1 MFAMLMLLDKLESG
15 FLLFETPQGLV
26 GVQLSLRQRL
36 YLLWTFRNFRQLSV
50 ALLNSRQRALVHAL
64 FHNHAD
70 VVSHSHDPL
79 LVIGVVEKFVPPPI
93 ETLAEKEERQEEP
106 VEEVVAQ
113 PAEIAPSPSPYPN
126 PSSSPR
132 FAWSRLA
139 WSKLA
144 WSKVAWSMLATTV
157 GALSL
162 CIVSVAAWHRIQA
175 IPSSQAHNQPALRQ
189 INAIAPLNSPPAA
202 TPVAIAE
209 SPTAPA
215 PPAAIAQPLAGQEA
229 ASEAAVKQVSI
240 ASVVPTSIP
249 TPKGEIHIPS
259 ATPTPDLPLSRQESG
274 MQASS
279 IQASSVQASSVQA
292 SSMQASSVQ
301 ASRPPMRFV
310 YPVYR
315 DVRARGVVALTA
327 RVDSDGAVGAVAVV
341 SGNHALAAAAVRAVR
356 QWRYRPYLK
365 DGQPVPTETNIV
377 ISFISSEAISMS
389 FPPAIPA
396 SQ

>member
-79 LVIGVVEKFVPPPI
+79 LVIGVVEKFVPPPV

-189 INAIAPLNSPPAA
+189 INAIALLNSPPAA

-209 SPTAPA
+209 SPTTPA
-215 PPAAIAQPLAGQEA
+215 PPAAIAQPLAGQEE

-240 ASVVPTSIP
+240 ATVIP
-249 TPKGEIHIPS
+249 TPIPAPKRETQIHG

-274 MQASS
+274 M
-279 IQASSVQASSVQA
+279 QA

-365 DGQPVPTETNIV
+365 DGQPVPTETNII

>member
-64 FHNHAD
+64 FHSHAD

-189 INAIAPLNSPPAA
+189 INAIALLNSPPAA

-209 SPTAPA
+209 SPTTPA
-215 PPAAIAQPLAGQEA
+215 PPAAIAQPLAGQEE

-240 ASVVPTSIP
+240 ATVIP
-249 TPKGEIHIPS
+249 TPIPAPKRETQIHG

-274 MQASS
+274 M
-279 IQASSVQASSVQA
+279 QA

>member
-189 INAIAPLNSPPAA
+189 INAIALLNSPPAA

-209 SPTAPA
+209 SPTTPA
-215 PPAAIAQPLAGQEA
+215 PPAAIAQPLAGQEE

-240 ASVVPTSIP
+240 ATVIP
-249 TPKGEIHIPS
+249 TPIPAPKRETQIHG

-274 MQASS
+274 M
-279 IQASSVQASSVQA
+279 QA

>member
-36 YLLWTFRNFRQLSV
+36 YMLWTFRNFRQLSV

-70 VVSHSHDPL
+70 GVPHSHDPL
-79 LVIGVVEKFVPPPI
+79 LVIGVVEKFVPPPVATLA
-93 ETLAEKEERQEEP
+93 TLAETGERQQEP
-106 VEEVVAQ
+106 IEEVVAQ
-113 PAEIAPSPSPYPN
+113 PAEIAPSPYPSH
-126 PSSSPR
+126 SSSPR
-132 FAWSRLA
+132 FAWYRLA
-139 WSKLA
+139 CSKLA

-162 CIVSVAAWHRIQA
+162 CIVSVAAWHRIQT

-189 INAIAPLNSPPAA
+189 INAIAPLNSPLAA

-209 SPTAPA
+209 STTA
-215 PPAAIAQPLAGQEA
+215 PPAAIVQPLARQDA
-229 ASEAAVKQVSI
+229 PPEAAVKQVSI
-240 ASVVPTSIP
+240 ATVIP
-249 TPKGEIHIPS
+249 TPITAPKGEIHIPS
-259 ATPTPDLPLSRQESG
+259 VTPTPALPLSGKEG
-274 MQASS
+274 G
-279 IQASSVQASSVQA
+279 IQTSSVQASSI
-292 SSMQASSVQ
+292 Q

-327 RVDSDGAVGAVAVV
+327 RVNSDGAVGAVAVV

-365 DGQPVPTETNIV
+365 DGQPVPTETNII
-377 ISFISSEAISMS
+377 ISFISSEAVSMS
-389 FPPAIPA
+389 FPPTIPP

>member
-189 INAIAPLNSPPAA
+189 INAIALLNSPPAA

-209 SPTAPA
+209 SPTTPA
-215 PPAAIAQPLAGQEA
+215 PPAAIAQPLAGQEE

-240 ASVVPTSIP
+240 ATVIP
-249 TPKGEIHIPS
+249 TPITAPKGEIHIPS
-259 ATPTPDLPLSRQESG
+259 VTPTPALPLSGKEGG
-274 MQASS
+274 M
-279 IQASSVQASSVQA
+279 QA

>member
-64 FHNHAD
+64 FHSHAD

-79 LVIGVVEKFVPPPI
+79 LVIGVVEKFVPPPV

-162 CIVSVAAWHRIQA
+162 CIVSVAAWHRIQT

-189 INAIAPLNSPPAA
+189 INAIAPLNSPLAA

-209 SPTAPA
+209 STTA
-215 PPAAIAQPLAGQEA
+215 PPAAIVQPLARQDA
-229 ASEAAVKQVSI
+229 PPEAAVKQVSI
-240 ASVVPTSIP
+240 ATVIP
-249 TPKGEIHIPS
+249 TPIPAPKRETQIHG

-365 DGQPVPTETNIV
+365 DGQPVPTETNII

>member
-1 MFAMLMLLDKLESG
+1 MLLDKLESG

-26 GVQLSLRQRL
+26 RVELSLRQRL

-132 FAWSRLA
+132 FAWSRFA

-189 INAIAPLNSPPAA
+189 INAIAPLNSPLAA

-209 SPTAPA
+209 STTA

-240 ASVVPTSIP
+240 ATVIP
-249 TPKGEIHIPS
+249 TPITAPKGEIHIPS
-259 ATPTPDLPLSRQESG
+259 VTPTPALPLSGKEG
-274 MQASS
+274 G
-279 IQASSVQASSVQA
+279 IQT
-292 SSMQASSVQ
+292 SSVQ

>member
-26 GVQLSLRQRL
+26 RVELSLRQRL

-189 INAIAPLNSPPAA
+189 INAIALLNSPPAA

-209 SPTAPA
+209 SPTTPA
-215 PPAAIAQPLAGQEA
+215 PPAAIAQPLAGQEE

-240 ASVVPTSIP
+240 ATVIP
-249 TPKGEIHIPS
+249 TPIPAPKRETQIHG

-274 MQASS
+274 M
-279 IQASSVQASSVQA
+279 QA

>member
-26 GVQLSLRQRL
+26 RVELSLRQRI
-36 YLLWTFRNFRQLSV
+36 YLLWAFRNFRQLSV

-64 FHNHAD
+64 FHSHGD
-70 VVSHSHDPL
+70 VVSHSRDPL
-79 LVIGVVEKFVPPPI
+79 LVIGVVEKFVPPPVD
-93 ETLAEKEERQEEP
+93 TLATMAKKDERQEEP
-106 VEEVVAQ
+106 IEEVVAQ
-113 PAEIAPSPSPYPN
+113 PAEIAPPPYPTA
-126 PSSSPR
+126 SSSPR
-132 FAWSRLA
+132 FAWPRF
-139 WSKLA
+139 A
-144 WSKVAWSMLATTV
+144 WSKVVWSMLATTA

-175 IPSSQAHNQPALRQ
+175 IPSSQAHNQPALRR

-209 SPTAPA
+209 SPATTA
-215 PPAAIAQPLAGQEA
+215 PPAAIAQPTVGQEA
-229 ASEAAVKQVSI
+229 TPEAAVKQVSI
-240 ASVVPTSIP
+240 ATVIP
-249 TPKGEIHIPS
+249 TPNPTPKRETHIPS
-259 ATPTPDLPLSRQESG
+259 ATPTPDFPLSGQETG
-274 MQASS
+274 
-279 IQASSVQASSVQA
+279 IQASSVQV
-292 SSMQASSVQ
+292 
-301 ASRPPMRFV
+301 SRPPLRFV
-310 YPVYR
+310 FPVYR
-315 DVRARGVVALTA
+315 DVHARGVVALTA
-327 RVDSDGAVGAVAVV
+327 RVDSDGAVDAVAVV

-389 FPPAIPA
+389 FPPTIPV